1 MKKISFLLPT
11 LFFLNFGM
19 AIRTSSGGVNPLPAI
34 DQILTF
40 TENKGQLTD
49 LKGNLRPDI
58 LFCSMQKGMNIYI
71 KNNSIIW
78 DHIKE
83 HSMIWK
89 QQNIIDIREPRLF
102 F

>member
-1 MKKISFLLPT
+1 
-11 LFFLNFGM
+11 M

-71 KNNSIIW
+71 KNNSIIY
-78 DHIKE
+78 
-83 HSMIWK
+83 
-89 QQNIIDIREPRLF
+89 LF
-102 F
+102 QERVGSKLLPMGKNSLTENNTGKLHTYRIETKL